1 MWVVSNVGFFS
12 IVHKPEDP
20 GELTIRAR
28 VREDL
33 EALKE
38 FYLPSMS
45 DIIES
50 DDSDYRYR
58 GFASYEAVGAA
69 LGEISDDIDYRNF
82 KNEILLKYGAER
94 ATIYSEVWGRLFR
107 LRILDH

>member
-1 MWVVSNVGFFS
+1 MWVVSAVGFFS

-38 FYLPSMS
+38 FYLPTMS

-58 GFASYEAVGAA
+58 GFDSKEAVSEA
-69 LGEISDDIDYRNF
+69 LGEIAKDIDYRNF
-82 KNEILLKYGAER
+82 KDEIRLKYGDER
-94 ATIYSEVWGRLFR
+94 AVIYSEVWGRLFR